1 MAAMVVAAA
10 VVVVVA
16 VVVVLVV
23 AVVVALLES
32 LGVVAMLRPAVVVTV
47 TVVPVMAPVVVVV
60 VVVVLVLAVRTN
72 GTGIHLF
79 ETETARTANHMG
91 VRFLERGPG
100 STARSHCRS
109 HGMRRHCL
117 SHCLSLSHEAS
128 VLREQG
134 LVQCVRSGSCL
145 SQNGYGDR

>member
-1 MAAMVVAAA
+1 M
-10 VVVVVA
+10 
-16 VVVVLVV
+16 
-23 AVVVALLES
+23 
-32 LGVVAMLRPAVVVTV
+32 
-47 TVVPVMAPVVVVV
+47 

-100 STARSHCRS
+100 STARSHCRPR
-109 HGMRRHCL
+109 GMRRHCL
-117 SHCLSLSHEAS
+117 SHGLSSLSHEAS

>member
-16 VVVVLVV
+16 VVVVLVL

-60 VVVVLVLAVRTN
+60 VVVLVLAVHTN

-79 ETETARTANHMG
+79 ETETARTANHIG
-91 VRFLERGPG
+91 VRFLERGRG
-100 STARSHCRS
+100 STARSHCLS
-109 HGMRRHCL
+109 HGMRR
-117 SHCLSLSHEAS
+117 AS

-134 LVQCVRSGSCL
+134 LVQCVL
-145 SQNGYGDR
+145 

>member
-1 MAAMVVAAA
+1 MVVAAA

-60 VVVVLVLAVRTN
+60 VVVLVLAVHTN

-128 VLREQG
+128 VLRGQG

-145 SQNGYGDR
+145 NQNGYGDR